1 MTTDY
6 TKGLAHARDD
16 LVEFDDVW
24 VAEHLE
30 DLNLTTDLLS
40 HVQAVCVYVCMHV
53 CVYACVRVC
62 VHVCMGGIEKQPKQS
77 QLRKDRQKFRAENGS
92 GLNGPIVDHGQVRW
106 SLGGTHDL
114 VLLGQTILCT

>member
-1 MTTDY
+1 MY
-6 TKGLAHARDD
+6 MCA
-16 LVEFDDVW
+16 
-24 VAEHLE
+24 
-30 DLNLTTDLLS
+30 
-40 HVQAVCVYVCMHV
+40 CM

-77 QLRKDRQKFRAENGS
+77 QLRRARQTFRAENGS

-106 SLGGTHDL
+106 PLGGTHDL